1 MRRRTF
7 ITLLGG
13 AAAWPLAARAQQA
26 TTARI
31 GFVRATSAQASAGLV
46 DAFRRGLR
54 EAGFVEGSNVAIEYR
69 WPDEPGQ
76 LPDLANDLVRR
87 QCGVII
93 VGGNAPM
100 AAVKAATQTIPII
113 FVTGEDPVAVGFV
126 PSLNRPVGNIT
137 GVSFYSGPLAAKQL
151 EMLREAVPNAGVIGM
166 LVNPASPAAAA
177 VVKEA
182 QAAVASLGQQ
192 IHVVNVGSER
202 DFEPAFESLAQLRAN
217 ALLVAG
223 DALFTDQRDRL
234 AALAARHKLPAVY
247 DLREFVAAGGL
258 MSYGSSISEAYRQA
272 AVYAGRVLKGAKPA
286 DLPVML
292 PTKFELAINLRTAKA
307 LGLNIPPT
315 MLALADEV
323 IE

>member
-1 MRRRTF
+1 MRRRDF